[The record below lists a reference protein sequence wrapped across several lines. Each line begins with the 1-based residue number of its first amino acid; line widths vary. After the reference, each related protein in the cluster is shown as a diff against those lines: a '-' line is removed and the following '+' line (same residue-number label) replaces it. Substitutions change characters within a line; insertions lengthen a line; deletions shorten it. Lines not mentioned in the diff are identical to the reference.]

1 MKTKTDYIL
10 SSKNIGNLVLKN
22 RIIKAGCFEGM
33 SQNGGVTPELIEHHR
48 KMAAGGTAMTT
59 VAYCSVSHDGRA
71 YDHEMWIRKELIPDL
86 KKITSKVHDE
96 GAFASI
102 QLGHCGY
109 FASKKVIGKRPLG
122 ASTKFNLFRMSFAR
136 KMKAADILVKI
147 DDFVNAALLAK
158 EAGFDTIEIH
168 AGHGYLISQFLSP
181 YTNNRKDEF
190 GGSLENRLRFP
201 LEIIK
206 GIRKKVGADFPIL
219 IKMNL
224 YDGIKGGLEIN
235 EAIEIAKA
243 FEEAGAS
250 GLIPSSGFTSKTP
263 FLMLRGR
270 LPIYEM
276 VKNQS
281 SWLMKLSLA
290 LFGKLMVQEYNYT
303 RLFHLKDAKKIK
315 AEVNIPV
322 IYIGGIKTPDD
333 VAQALDSGFDF
344 VQVGRALIH
353 NNNFVNNIIQ
363 SSSNSNICDTC
374 NRCVAAMDEGGVYC
388 VSNETGEYLS

>member
-1 MKTKTDYIL
+1 MDNKANNIL
-10 SSKNIGNLVLKN
+10 TSGNIGNLVLKN

-59 VAYCSVSHDGRA
+59 VAYCSVSKDGRA
-71 YDHEMWIRKELIPDL
+71 YGHEMWMRKELIPEL
-86 KKITSKVHDE
+86 KSLTSKIQAE
-96 GAFASI
+96 AAYASI

-109 FASKKVIGKRPLG
+109 FASKQVIGKRSLG
-122 ASTKFNLFRMSFAR
+122 ASSKFNLFRMSIAK
-136 KMKAADILVKI
+136 KMKATDIQEKI
-147 DDFVNAALLAK
+147 TDFINATSMAI
-158 EAGFDTIEIH
+158 EAGFDAVEIH

-181 YTNNRKDEF
+181 YTNNRKDEY

-206 GIRKKVGADFPIL
+206 GIRKKVGTDFPIL

-243 FEEAGAS
+243 FETEGAS
-250 GLIPSSGFTSKTP
+250 ALIPSSGFTSKTP

-270 LPIYEM
+270 LPIFEM
-276 VKNQS
+276 VANQS

-290 LFGKLMVQEYNYT
+290 LFGKLIVQEYTYT
-303 RLFHLKDAKKIK
+303 RLFHLKEAKKIK
-315 AEVNIPV
+315 TVVNIPV
-322 IYIGGIKTPDD
+322 IYIGGIKTSED
-333 VAQALDSGFDF
+333 VEEALQSGFDF
-344 VQVGRALIH
+344 VQIGRALIH
-353 NNNFVNNIIQ
+353 DNNFVNHIAQN
-363 SSSNSNICDTC
+363 SSNLNICDTC
-374 NRCVAAMDEGGVYC
+374 NRCVAAMDGGGVYC
-388 VSNETGEYLS
+388 VSKVTGNYVE